1 MIEMCRKIGGSS
13 LSNEDKARRLA
24 MFFEVNK
31 KTLSSI
37 GPDLFLDVKNEV
49 SDIMRKLGDD

>member
-24 MFFEVNK
+24 MFFDINK
-31 KTLSSI
+31 KGLSSI
-37 GPDLFLDVKNEV
+37 GPDLFLDIKNEIQ
-49 SDIMRKLGDD
+49 DIMRSISS

>member
-1 MIEMCRKIGGSS
+1 
-13 LSNEDKARRLA
+13 